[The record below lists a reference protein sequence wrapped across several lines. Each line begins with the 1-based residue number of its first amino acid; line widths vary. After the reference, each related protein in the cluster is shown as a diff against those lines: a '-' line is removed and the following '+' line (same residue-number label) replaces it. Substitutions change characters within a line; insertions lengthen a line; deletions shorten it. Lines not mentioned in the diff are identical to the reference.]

1 MEGVMEDFN
10 RGTVRANRLTFE
22 YLTQGDGP
30 LAPGQVAVLG
40 PNRAGYPPTSNVGTV
55 VIGDMPGWQ
64 IALIAIGA
72 TLLAATVTVLLD
84 RARTAAKL
92 SRWPDRATPA
102 TPSAASAGQNSPK
115 SMNMS
120 SRLRTM
126 IAAGLL
132 PHTLHLCV
140 HCQQDPA
147 GFWVSQKRAKT
158 VRRPWCLS
166 CCDGLDQAT
175 YDVIAFGSQKDRTD
189 SDGLNRDRACFNPQ
203 ARSGLWMPQD
213 TLDPVFRETPDP

>member
-1 MEGVMEDFN
+1 MEDFI

-30 LAPGQVAVLG
+30 LTPGQVAVLG
-40 PNRAGYPPTSNVGTV
+40 PNRAGYPATSNVRTV
-55 VIGDMPGWQ
+55 VIGGMPGSQ

-72 TLLAATVTVLLD
+72 VLLAATITVLLD

-102 TPSAASAGQNSPK
+102 TPSAASAEQNWPK

-126 IAAGLL
+126 IARGLL
-132 PHTLHLCV
+132 PHTLHTLHLCI

-147 GFWVSQKRAKT
+147 GFWVSQKRAQT

-166 CCDGLDQAT
+166 CCDGLDRAT

-189 SDGLNRDRACFNPQ
+189 SDGLNRDRACFNTQ
-203 ARSGLWMPQD
+203 ARSSLWVPQD
-213 TLDPVFRETPDP
+213 TPDPDFRETPDP